1 LRCYPEEEFMDKNI
15 AALLGAAAALTSI
28 TGANASTPTAPAG
41 VPQVSSYAD
50 LLAPVP
56 NAMAELIADDTAR
69 GNKSA
74 PDGVETAQI
83 VIGVG
88 HHHHHHHHRYRRSRH
103 HHHHSHRHHHH
114 SQYMAVP
121 KASV

>member
-1 LRCYPEEEFMDKNI
+1 MDKNI
-15 AALLGAAAALTSI
+15 AALLGAAAALTSM
-28 TGANASTPTAPAG
+28 TVANAATPMTPAG
-41 VPQVSSYAD
+41 TPQVSSYAD

-69 GNKSA
+69 ANKST
-74 PDGVETAQI
+74 PDGVEVAQI

-88 HHHHHHHHRYRRSRH
+88 HHHHHHHHHRYRRIRH

>member
-1 LRCYPEEEFMDKNI
+1 MDKNI
-15 AALLGAAAALTSI
+15 AALLGAAAALTSM
-28 TGANASTPTAPAG
+28 TSANAATPTAPAG
-41 VPQVSSYAD
+41 TPQVSSYAD

-69 GNKSA
+69 ANKSA
-74 PDGVETAQI
+74 PDGVEVAQI

-88 HHHHHHHHRYRRSRH
+88 HHHHHRYRRLRH
-103 HHHHSHRHHHH
+103 HHHHSHHHHRRHHHH

-121 KASV
+121 KASA

>member
-1 LRCYPEEEFMDKNI
+1 MDKNI

-28 TGANASTPTAPAG
+28 TGANAATSTAPAG
-41 VPQVSSYAD
+41 TPQVSSYAD

-56 NAMAELIADDTAR
+56 NALAELIADDATR
-69 GNKSA
+69 TNKSA
-74 PDGVETAQI
+74 PDGVEVAQI

-88 HHHHHHHHRYRRSRH
+88 HHHHHHHRYRRFRH
-103 HHHHSHRHHHH
+103 HHHHSHRHHHHH

-121 KASV
+121 KASA